1 MVEIIM
7 VLEMKHEYVIRT
19 EAMETS
25 TGEVAVSGMGGKCN
39 HVACI
44 D

>member
-25 TGEVAVSGMGGKCN
+25 AVEVAVSVMAMGGKCN
-39 HVACI
+39 HVA
-44 D
+44 